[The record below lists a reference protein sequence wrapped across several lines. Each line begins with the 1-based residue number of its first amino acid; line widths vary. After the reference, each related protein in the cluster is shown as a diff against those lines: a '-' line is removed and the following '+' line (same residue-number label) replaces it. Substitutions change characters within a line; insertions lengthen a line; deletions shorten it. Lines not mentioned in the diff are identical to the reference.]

1 MDDLDLGRLARDTMR
16 LQRIGTP
23 LADVVREGVRY
34 AAPRAEN
41 GWDHSMATL
50 TDCLR
55 MSLLFDESLRALPVI
70 QGLSVAAEN
79 QVRRPLRTR
88 PEPADPVAGYGS
100 IPEAIGAYPMLVD
113 AERADDAEA
122 LLRGLIAAGVPP
134 AVLRHTLLTAVTDH
148 FLAYGHSMIFV
159 QKAFDLL
166 DQIGWQE
173 ADAVLSPLV
182 PEMVL
187 GTRYDKLP
195 YMRKF
200 LRAWQVAEPDLAR
213 LARGTGSG
221 PFDSAGYRRALTD
234 GAPEEALSALVRALE
249 SGAPVTAV
257 IDATGRAAAERL
269 ARFDIDLDLDD
280 TNEWG
285 WLDVTHTLTYLNALR
300 WAWAADPSPQVLRGV
315 FHAAWFVQW
324 TGQFDRRNAGKD
336 LGRPAPHPTTDAGDM
351 HQAIARRDPE
361 AAVALAKGFTGP
373 RAELERAL
381 IRAAAEDHST
391 APIMV
396 AHVVKTAHAAVSESR
411 SLAGDQG
418 AVEPIA
424 GRRAVPRQPEE
435 GEIRAPVHARCDHNP
450 ARRAQAR
457 IRPGACL
464 APVPEPDPEPVL
476 AADPAVRDA
485 AVGEDHL
492 PRGDVVRSAGQQD
505 AIHAEAAALGQSGGE
520 HPGRVALPPPRP
532 DDVVADVAAGLQ
544 QVRGQLMPEHESPE
558 VVLAGDVPV
567 DGGRDAPPN
576 AHAAPLLDEAVEV
589 LAGRTEPVGGRAG
602 QQAVGLL
609 ADQVGH
615 PDIGR
620 RPDQPGLARKADH
633 RGAAYPFSRCAGVL
647 AGLCPA
653 PRNRHYYATTIQM
666 PERAGCHLTRCYFPG
681 GRR

>member
-1 MDDLDLGRLARDTMR
+1 MSVWVRAAAVDDIATGAARSFAYADKRIAVFRTREGIFATDNRCPHQGYALVRGDIRDGVLTCAWHNWKFDLATGACQYGGENVRSYPVQIAHGQILIDVADPSPETIRPDLFRSLTAAMDDLDLGRIARDAMR

-23 LADVVREGVRY
+23 LAEVVREGVRY
-34 AAPRAEN
+34 AAPRAEY

-55 MSLLFDESLRALPVI
+55 MSVLFDESLRALPVI

-113 AERADDAEA
+113 AERADEAEA
-122 LLRGLIAAGVPP
+122 LLRGLIAASVPP

-187 GTRYDKLP
+187 GTRYDRLP
-195 YMRKF
+195 YMSKF

-213 LARGTGSG
+213 LARGAGSG

-234 GAPEEALSALVRALE
+234 GAPEEALGALVRALE

-257 IDATGRAAAERL
+257 IDATSRAAAERL

-285 WLDVTHTLTYLNALR
+285 WLDVTHTMTYLNALR

-336 LGRPAPHPTTDAGDM
+336 LGRPAPHPTANAGDM
-351 HQAIARRDPE
+351 HAAIARRDPE
-361 AAVALAKGFTGP
+361 AAVALATGFSGP
-373 RAELERAL
+373 PAELELAL

-396 AHVVKTAHAAVSESR
+396 AHVVKTAQAAVSESR
-411 SLAGDQG
+411 ALAGDQG

-424 GRRAVPRQPEE
+424 
-435 GEIRAPVHARCDHNP
+435 
-450 ARRAQAR
+450 
-457 IRPGACL
+457 
-464 APVPEPDPEPVL
+464 
-476 AADPAVRDA
+476 
-485 AVGEDHL
+485 
-492 PRGDVVRSAGQQD
+492 
-505 AIHAEAAALGQSGGE
+505 AAARFLASPKRERFVLQSTLGAITTLRGIPKPES
-520 HPGRVALPPPRP
+520 
-532 DDVVADVAAGLQ
+532 D
-544 QVRGQLMPEHESPE
+544 QVR
-558 VVLAGDVPV
+558 A
-567 DGGRDAPPN
+567 
-576 AHAAPLLDEAVEV
+576 
-589 LAGRTEPVGGRAG
+589 
-602 QQAVGLL
+602 
-609 ADQVGH
+609 
-615 PDIGR
+615 
-620 RPDQPGLARKADH
+620 
-633 RGAAYPFSRCAGVL
+633 
-647 AGLCPA
+647 
-653 PRNRHYYATTIQM
+653 
-666 PERAGCHLTRCYFPG
+666 
-681 GRR
+681 